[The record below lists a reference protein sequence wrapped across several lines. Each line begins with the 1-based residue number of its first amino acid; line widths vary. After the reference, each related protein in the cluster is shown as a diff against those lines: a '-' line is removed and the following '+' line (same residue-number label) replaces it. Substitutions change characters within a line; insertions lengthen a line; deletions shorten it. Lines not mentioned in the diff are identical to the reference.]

1 MNKIGL
7 EKYCIAINELNYER
21 LKSKMELVV
30 KNYGDYKNDLL
41 NLHDSM
47 KAESLE
53 TTKIV
58 NNIIK
63 DYDLNNK

>member
-1 MNKIGL
+1 ML
-7 EKYCIAINELNYER
+7 
-21 LKSKMELVV
+21 